1 VVAIVRVG
9 DYARAR
15 WEDGRVTTF
24 PLHDSDW
31 RAFASDN
38 YAGAHPE
45 VLAAIT
51 AANGGHQVAYGEDPY
66 TARLQE
72 VIREHFGERAETF
85 PVFNGTGA
93 NVVSLT
99 SVLPR
104 WGAVVAAS
112 TAHIN
117 TDEAGAPERMTG
129 IKLLTVPAPGGKL
142 TPELV
147 AREAWGWGDEHR
159 AQPLAVSI
167 TQTTE
172 MGTLYTPEEVRAIS
186 DFAHQRDMAVH
197 MDGSRLWNAAAALGV
212 PFREFTVDAGVD
224 VLSLGGTKN
233 GLLGAEA
240 VVVLAPD
247 RAAGLVYLRK
257 LTMQLA
263 SKMRF
268 ASAQLLALFDDGLG
282 LRSAAHA
289 NAMAAR
295 LRSTLEAGIADGSL
309 PGLGFTQDTQSN
321 AIFATLPTDVADR
334 IRERARFYD
343 WDRARGEVRWM
354 TAWDTTEADID
365 GFVAVIREE
374 FARGAS

>member
-1 VVAIVRVG
+1 MPIS
-9 DYARAR
+9 
-15 WEDGRVTTF
+15 
-24 PLHDSDW
+24 PLHDPEW
-31 RAFASDN
+31 RSFASDN
-38 YAGAHPE
+38 YAGVHPE
-45 VLAAIT
+45 VLAAIA
-51 AANGGHQVAYGEDPY
+51 AANGGHQIAYGEDQY

-72 VIREHFGERAETF
+72 VIREHFGEQAEAF

-99 SVLPR
+99 SMLPR
-104 WGAVVAAS
+104 WGAVIAAT

-129 IKLLTVPAPGGKL
+129 IKLLTVPTPDGKL

-172 MGTLYTPEEVRAIS
+172 MGTLYTPDEVKSVA
-186 DFAHQRDMAVH
+186 DFAHEQGMAVH

-212 PFREFTVDAGVD
+212 PLREFTTDAGID
-224 VLSLGGTKN
+224 MLSLGGTKN

-240 VVVLAPD
+240 VVMLAPD
-247 RAAGLVYLRK
+247 RAVGLLYLRK
-257 LTMQLA
+257 MTMQLS

-268 ASAQLLALFDDGLG
+268 ASAQLLALFDDELG

-289 NAMAAR
+289 NTMAAR
-295 LRSTLEAGIADGSL
+295 LRSALEAGIADGTM
-309 PGLGFTQDTQSN
+309 PGLALTQDSPAN

-334 IRERARFYD
+334 IRERVRFYD

-354 TAWDTTEADID
+354 TAWDTTESDVD
-365 GFVAVIREE
+365 RFVAVVREE
-374 FARGAS
+374 IARS

>member
-1 VVAIVRVG
+1 MTISA
-9 DYARAR
+9 
-15 WEDGRVTTF
+15 
-24 PLHDSDW
+24 LHDPAW

-38 YAGAHPE
+38 YAGAHAE

-51 AANGGHQVAYGEDPY
+51 AANGGHQVAYGEDSY
-66 TARLQE
+66 TARLRE
-72 VIREHFGERAETF
+72 VIREQFGDCAEVY

-99 SVLPR
+99 GVLPR
-104 WGAVVAAS
+104 WGAVITAS

-129 IKLLTVPAPGGKL
+129 IKLLTVPATDGKL

-167 TQTTE
+167 TQSTE
-172 MGTLYTPEEVRAIS
+172 LGTLYTAEEVRAIA
-186 DFAHQRDMAVH
+186 DFAHGNGMAVH
-197 MDGSRLWNAAAALGV
+197 MDGARLWNAAAALGT
-212 PFREFTVDAGVD
+212 PFREFTTDAGVD
-224 VLSLGGTKN
+224 ILSLGGTKN

-240 VVVLAPD
+240 VVVIAPQ
-247 RAAGLVYLRK
+247 RTTGLVYLRK

-268 ASAQLLALFDDGLG
+268 ASAQLLALFDDDLG

-289 NAMAAR
+289 NAMARR
-295 LRSTLEAGIADGSL
+295 LRSELEAGIADGTL
-309 PGLGFTQDTQSN
+309 PGLAFTQETQAN
-321 AIFATLPTDVADR
+321 AIFATLPNAAADR
-334 IRERARFYD
+334 IRDRVGFYD

-354 TAWDTTEADID
+354 TAWDTTEADVD

-374 FARGAS
+374 LGRR